1 MEVGGEVTS
10 VDLSGLI
17 SQTEHNVVVVPIYTE
32 GLGTPMLGSA
42 VTGQC
47 CVLHR
52 LEVVTFSNQLCL
64 CAIRRGSGPQK
75 PAGL

>member
-10 VDLSGLI
+10 LDLAGLI
-17 SQTEHNVVVVPIYTE
+17 SQTEYNVVVAPIYTD
-32 GLGTPMLGSA
+32 GSGAPMLGSA

-64 CAIRRGSGPQK
+64 CAIRRGSGPQE